1 MCALLLV
8 LTLTFVNSA
17 IKPVSGQT
25 QTWSKY
31 LGTGGPVLAPGSGAA
46 WDSAMVFSPTAFK
59 DENTYRLYYSGFS
72 TGGAPGSYSIGYA
85 YSVDRVTFT
94 KYAGNPILTPGS
106 GGAWDG
112 AAVFSPCVLKA
123 RNGTYLMW
131 YTGYSPGRIGV
142 ARSNS
147 PEGPWTKA
155 ASPVLSTGV
164 SGSWDSNSV
173 GLGTVLWDERAK
185 IYRMWYYG
193 CPSIVLTVRNQIG
206 YATSIDGQNWEKYNL
221 NPVLTPGASGAW
233 DDYEVYYP
241 TVLKIGGV
249 FWMWYTGC
257 RLVGGGLTYG
267 IGCACSIDGVSWTK
281 WSANP
286 ILTPG
291 PAGSWDSSAVLSPT
305 VFTWDPSDLIF
316 GGTRWLGMYY
326 GAYSPST
333 GYGIGHAT
341 TLFGVANLPLFT
353 DSPVLFIN
361 ADPSRSQY
369 AAYDSLS
376 AGILYGLC
384 YKPQYQGFDTNP
396 SWVTQTGADKG
407 KLLVTGKSVV
417 LMGGYGANW
426 VVNYYEK
433 TAGTTPVYFRVNTAA
448 NTFEWVDRATGVA
461 IANVPQSIDFTRR
474 DFLVIMTFGGLTGS
488 GNDITIMYGIGWRG
502 TWAGGVYFKDVIW
515 GTGDASYYVGYSYI
529 ILEWND
535 ANGDTAPQANEV
547 VFRIGR

>member
-8 LTLTFVNSA
+8 LTLTFVNLA
-17 IKPVSGQT
+17 IKPVSGQV

-31 LGTGGPVLAPGSGAA
+31 LGTGGPVLAPSSGAA
-46 WDSAMVFSPTAFK
+46 WDSYQVGCPMAFK
-59 DENTYRLYYSGFS
+59 DENTYRLYYHGGSGS
-72 TGGAPGSYSIGYA
+72 IPIAIGYA

-94 KYAGNPILTPGS
+94 KHAGNPILTPGS
-106 GGAWDG
+106 GGAWDS
-112 AAVFSPCVLKA
+112 VWVNSPSVLKA
-123 RNGTYLMW
+123 RNGSYLMW
-131 YTGYSPGRIGV
+131 YSGYTYFVERIGV

-155 ASPVLSTGV
+155 AFPVLNPGPS
-164 SGSWDSNSV
+164 SWDSYCV
-173 GLGTVLWDERAK
+173 AYATVLWDERAK
-185 IYRMWYYG
+185 IYRMWYTG
-193 CPSIVLTVRNQIG
+193 WASSGPTQIG

-221 NPVLTPGASGAW
+221 NPVLTVGASGAW
-233 DDYEVYYP
+233 DGDRVHLP

-249 FWMWYTGC
+249 FWMWY
-257 RLVGGGLTYG
+257 GGFRASTNTYS
-267 IGCACSIDGVSWTK
+267 IGCAYSVDGISWTK

-286 ILTPG
+286 ILTSG
-291 PAGSWDSSAVLSPT
+291 SAGSWDSNAVWGQT

-326 GAYSPST
+326 GGRPSDT
-333 GYGIGHAT
+333 NQGASIGHAT

-502 TWAGGVYFKDVIW
+502 TWAGGIYFKDVIW

-535 ANGDTAPQANEV
+535 SNGDTAPQANEV